1 MINLENLKPF
11 PKFCCSIGYIPTS
24 YKVAMTYEEQLI
36 WFCDFL
42 ENTVIPTVNQN
53 GQAVEELQN
62 LYTELQNYVDNY
74 FENLDVQT
82 EINNKLDEMAE
93 GGQLT
98 DIIAQYL
105 GLAGVLAYNT
115 VNDMK
120 NAENLTNGS
129 ICYTL
134 GTSTYNDGLGNFYKI
149 REILNTDI
157 IDDDNIIALTN
168 FNNLIAEKIPNYF
181 FNNMIM
187 FENNEN
193 DAIETNYKFKNIDF
207 SFDYAYNSI
216 ISIIKL
222 NSISELKL
230 VATGGVD
237 ESPESNVKS
246 PFVYAQNTNY
256 DLVINGGMFNTSNYK
271 PLGHCVFN
279 GVGYEGT
286 GTPIWYN
293 GFDTNNNLLSVNPIY
308 ISSAQDL
315 IDYGFKNCCSSF
327 KPVIYNGEVIDV
339 SQEIDPAYNLKQPR
353 QMLLQDNNDIIYVM
367 TVIGRQPYSQSM
379 TYSEI
384 ATYLQDKNIKHC
396 LVLDGGG
403 STQTVF
409 NKKAFFESQDI
420 RYNNGRSIPTAFV
433 FNINNNLEV

>member
-1 MINLENLKPF
+1 MNKIENLKPF
-11 PKFCCSIGYIPTS
+11 PRFCCSIGYIPTS
-24 YKVAMTYEEQLI
+24 YKVSMTYEEQLM
-36 WFCDFL
+36 WFCHFL
-42 ENTVIPTVNQN
+42 ENEVIPTVNQN

-62 LYTELQNYVDNY
+62 LYIELKSYVDNY
-74 FENLDVQT
+74 FENLDIQT

-93 GGQLT
+93 SGQLT

-105 GLAGVLAYNT
+105 GLAGVLAYNV

-134 GTSTYNDGLGNFYKI
+134 GTTTYNDGLGNFYKI
-149 REILNTDI
+149 REIVNTDI
-157 IDDDNIIALTN
+157 IDDVNIIALTN
-168 FNNLIAEKIPNYF
+168 SDTLIAEKIPNYYVDK
-181 FNNMIM
+181 MIM

-193 DAIETNYKFKNIDF
+193 DEIETDYKFKNVDF

-246 PFVYAQNTNY
+246 PFDYAQNNNY
-256 DLVINGGMFNTSNYK
+256 DLVINAGMFNTSNYK

-293 GFDTNNNLLSVNPIY
+293 GFDENNNLLSVNPIY

-327 KPVIYNGEVIDV
+327 KPVIYNSEVIDV
-339 SQEIDPAYNLKQPR
+339 SQETDPAYNLKQPR

-367 TVIGRQPYSQSM
+367 TIIGRQPYSQSM

-420 RYNNGRSIPTAFV
+420 RYNKGRPIPTAFV
-433 FNINNNLEV
+433 FNINDSLEV